1 MIELHRPHFTIKEN
15 AQKGGA
21 TFRRLFGP
29 DVLKD
34 ICERLT
40 GQTDYTVKFDSQG
53 YNVGRLAL
61 LTYGSERFYVSLSE
75 PNIQSRNSSFQSLPS
90 ALSRYILDESVSK
103 KICFYVHPQ
112 TVGNFETDYFMFM
125 YRLMKTAGVR
135 LLNIEEYVSQP
146 IAPFAVPEDVIA
158 QKDRLRMRGKG
169 NKSTYVSRGSL
180 GEIEVYG
187 KTYGASKYETTLI
200 CIALAKISPSG
211 LDLYQVEEGDL
222 NSLPA
227 ISIAAIRASG
237 LVTIDVSTAAIELA
251 EFTEN
256 NSLRSIRY
264 IYNLFERFEHKRC
277 AFCDCAIPQ
286 IVQGAHVWS
295 VSSIKQSGLPL
306 DDQLR
311 HALDG
316 HNGLWLCENHHK
328 LFDSGLIMLDRSG
341 GLHSRTSLSDR
352 DASFLKSVTTK
363 TQLGVEVLSPSFL
376 QYLGKRNRVISQGAF
391 AAL

>member
-1 MIELHRPHFTIKEN
+1 MTELRQPHFAIKEN

-21 TFRRLFGP
+21 SFRRLFSP
-29 DVLKD
+29 TVLKD

-40 GQTDYTVKFDSQG
+40 GQTDYTVEFDSQG

-61 LTYGSERFYVSLSE
+61 LTYGSERFYISLSE
-75 PNIQSRNSSFQSLPS
+75 TNIQSRNSSFQSLPS
-90 ALSRYILDESVSK
+90 ALSRSILDASFSK
-103 KICFYVHPQ
+103 QICFYVHTQ

-146 IAPFAVPEDVIA
+146 IAPFAMPEDVIA
-158 QKDRLRMRGKG
+158 QKDRLRMRSRA
-169 NKSTYVSRGSL
+169 NKSTYVSRGPL

-222 NSLPA
+222 ASLPA

-237 LVTIDVSTAAIELA
+237 LVSIDVSTAEIELA

-264 IYNLFERFEHKRC
+264 IYNLFERFEHKSC
-277 AFCDCAIPQ
+277 AFCECAIPQ

-295 VSSIKQSGLPL
+295 VAAIKKSGLPL

-341 GLHSRTSLSDR
+341 GLNGRTSLSDR
-352 DASFLKSVTTK
+352 DMTFLKGVTTK
-363 TQLGVEVLSPSFL
+363 TQLDVEVLSPSFL
-376 QYLGKRNRVISQGAF
+376 EYLSKRNLIISEGAYS
-391 AAL
+391 AL